1 MRQSREHTVKKYIAF
16 IKKYNGQNVDLP
28 ELLEE
33 NNMSR
38 FVGAWI
44 RTGAASKIG
53 RGLYAI
59 HAANPKLDS
68 ERILAYKRKVNAM
81 YREKPQQ
88 ANLFT
93 QHHPEPKVQENIQIV
108 KENQLRRRTRRRR
121 ISILWGL
128 LSIES

>member
-1 MRQSREHTVKKYIAF
+1 MRQSREHTINKYVAF

-28 ELLEE
+28 ELLEV

-53 RGLYAI
+53 RGIYTI

-81 YREKPQQ
+81 YRQNPQQ
-88 ANLFT
+88 PNLFT
-93 QHHPEPKVQENIQIV
+93 QHHPEPIVQQTIPIV
-108 KENQLRRRTRRRR
+108 KEKQIRTRTRRRR